1 MPSRTSHDRF
11 LTKRPLPPVP
21 KSPENEE
28 KGNRSMLQKKQ
39 KVMDNGSSLINKT
52 GTDIAKRVIPIP
64 NKVENSDDEDLNDCG
79 TPTPYSVLK
88 EQMRLHGNIRTST
101 PKSADFLSPTTSS
114 SADSNFLS
122 STSSYDSASSE
133 VAFPRRASG
142 IYILIGKSCRLADL
156 QIGSYRIFSFYIVFL
171 IFFLYYR

>member
-1 MPSRTSHDRF
+1 
-11 LTKRPLPPVP
+11 
-21 KSPENEE
+21 
-28 KGNRSMLQKKQ
+28 MLQKKQ
-39 KVMDNGSSLINKT
+39 KVMDNGTSLIKKT

-64 NKVENSDDEDLNDCG
+64 NKVENLDDEDLNDCG

-88 EQMRLHGNIRTST
+88 EQMRLHGNILTST

-114 SADSNFLS
+114 SVDSNSFLS
-122 STSSYDSASSE
+122 STTSYDSSSSE

-156 QIGSYRIFSFYIVFL
+156 QIGSYRIFSFYIVFW
-171 IFFLYYR
+171 FFCLYYR